1 MSLFLDLK
9 YINLISP
16 RFESFVKKKD
26 FLYACRCPI
35 CGDSRKNKSKM
46 RGYIF
51 RKGNGL
57 FYKCHNCGIGL
68 SAGNLI
74 RQLDEGMHKKYVL
87 ERYSQGEGGNS
98 NFKEPEFKFKSVRFG
113 SVEEKQYE
121 NAVSISEL
129 PAEHYCVQY
138 LNNRR
143 IPKEFYSDI
152 FFTQKFKSFVEEI
165 YPDNDANLY
174 DESRVVVLYKNQFNV
189 VEGLSAR
196 SLGDASK
203 LRYIKLNFSGEDK
216 IYYGKNRVDTS
227 KPVRIVEGAFDSM
240 FLHNCLASGDSALMT
255 VAEDVSAKEKIL
267 IYDNEP
273 RNSQIVQ
280 LMEKAINKGYTVVIW
295 PDFIVG
301 KDINEMLLNGFNID
315 LVENIIRENAYSGLK
330 AKLKFTAWRKC

>member
-26 FLYACRCPI
+26 FLYACRCPV
-35 CGDSRKNKSKM
+35 CGDSKKNKSKM

-51 RKGNGL
+51 RKANGL

-74 RQLDEGMHKKYVL
+74 RHLDEGMYKKYIL
-87 ERYSQGEGGNS
+87 ERYSQGEDSKAG
-98 NFKEPEFKFKSVRFG
+98 FKEPEFKFKPVRFG
-113 SVEEKQYE
+113 EVEEKEYE
-121 NAVSISEL
+121 NAICVSEL
-129 PAEHYCVQY
+129 PEEHYCLQY
-138 LNNRR
+138 LNNRK
-143 IPKEFYSDI
+143 IPKEFFSDI

-165 YPDNDANLY
+165 YPDNEATLL
-174 DESRVVVLYKNQFNV
+174 DESRVVILYKNEFNV

-203 LRYIKLNFSGEDK
+203 LRYIKLNFSGQDK
-216 IYYGKNRVDTS
+216 IYYGKNRINLS
-227 KPVRIVEGAFDSM
+227 EPVRIVEGAFDSM
-240 FLHNCLASGDSALMT
+240 FVHNCLASGDSALMS
-255 VAEDVSAKEKIL
+255 VADDVDAKDKIL
-267 IYDNEP
+267 IFDNEP
-273 RNSQIVQ
+273 RNPQIVN
-280 LMEKAINKGYTVVIW
+280 LMQKAVDRGYTLVIW

-315 LVENIIRENAYSGLK
+315 LIENIIKENACSGLK
-330 AKLKFTAWRKC
+330 AKLKFASWRKC